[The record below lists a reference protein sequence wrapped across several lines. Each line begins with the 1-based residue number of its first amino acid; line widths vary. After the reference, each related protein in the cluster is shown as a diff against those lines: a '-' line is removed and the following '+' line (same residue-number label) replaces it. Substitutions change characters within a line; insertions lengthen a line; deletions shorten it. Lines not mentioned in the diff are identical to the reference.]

1 MTLKW
6 LDNLSNEELKLMLT
20 ELIQD
25 ISPSSEYAMDLID
38 ELTELRQNNKFAN
51 NAIIKWYKLS
61 QGN

>member
-25 ISPSSEYAMDLID
+25 ISPSSEYVMDLID
-38 ELTELRQNNKFAN
+38 ELTELRQNSEFAN
-51 NAIIKWYKLS
+51 DAIIKWYKLS
-61 QGN
+61 QGK